1 MRVVWLFV
9 LVLGLATPREARA
22 AVHHFVVAIGNDD
35 GRAGEVGL
43 RYAESDASKLAEVFR
58 DLGGVPSSQIVV
70 LKGEDAD
77 TVRKEIVAVN
87 ERIRLAVQA
96 PDDQATLVVF
106 YSGHADASAL
116 HLGGTDFELR
126 ELEQL
131 VRGSAANHRLLIVD
145 ACKSGAL
152 TRVKGAEKAPP
163 VAIRA
168 DLSLAAQGAVFLTSS
183 AVGEDAQESDTIKGS
198 FFTHYLVSALRGA
211 GDCDGDGDVTVEE
224 AFEYAHDAT
233 LRATS
238 SSAVGVQHPTFRY
251 EVRGRTGHV
260 LTRPLLAQRSAKLTF
275 PTGKTYL
282 VFSGSDRGPVVGE
295 VSSQATSR
303 TIAVRPGTYFIRAR
317 ASDHLLEGT
326 FEVSAGSAVTLDES
340 SLKRADYA
348 RLVRKGGAEDG
359 LSHGPRA
366 GYSFRTPIVEGA
378 SLCHGATA
386 GWAIASEYL
395 ELEQAVGFCRGALE
409 KNDDPEQYAPPP
421 LRATQD
427 DFMGLVSA
435 AYVFDV
441 PVVSFALGLAIGGGV
456 LHQSFETE
464 GIAPPRTSGFGRLG
478 AFGRVDVDLT
488 EGFYLGAR
496 VEAETTVF
504 LLQIDGSDE
513 LVARVAFRPTF
524 GLGKWL

>member
-1 MRVVWLFV
+1 VRIVRFF
-9 LVLGLATPREARA
+9 LVLLGLVTPREARA
-22 AVHHFVVAIGNDD
+22 VVHHFVVAIGNDD
-35 GRAGEVGL
+35 GRAGEVAL
-43 RYAESDASKLAEVFR
+43 RYAESDASKLADVFR
-58 DLGGVPSSQIVV
+58 DLGGVPSSQIIV

-77 TVRKEIVAVN
+77 SVRKEIVAIN

-183 AVGEDAQESDTIKGS
+183 AAGEDAQESDTIKGS

-211 GDCDGDGDVTVEE
+211 GDRDGDGDVTVEE

-238 SSAVGVQHPTFRY
+238 SSAIGVQHPTFRY

-260 LTRPLLAQRSAKLTF
+260 LTWPLLANKSAKLTF
-275 PTGKTYL
+275 PSGKAYL
-282 VFSGSDRGPVVGE
+282 VFSGSERGPVVGE
-295 VSSQATSR
+295 VSAQAASR

-317 ASDHLLEGT
+317 ALDHLLEGT
-326 FEVSAGSAVTLDES
+326 LEVSAGSAVTLDES

-348 RLVRKGGAEDG
+348 RLVRKGGAEAG

-366 GYSFRTPIVEGA
+366 GYSFRTPIVSGA

-395 ELEQAVGFCRGALE
+395 EVEPAVGFCRGTLE
-409 KNDDPEQYAPPP
+409 HER
-421 LRATQD
+421 LEATQD
-427 DFMGLVSA
+427 DVMGLISA

-441 PVVSFALGLAIGGGV
+441 PVVSFALGLAVGGGV
-456 LHQSFETE
+456 LHQSFETA
-464 GIAPPRTSGFGRLG
+464 GVAPARTSSFGRLG

-504 LLQIDGSDE
+504 QMQLDGVDE
-513 LVARVAFRPTF
+513 VGARVAFRPTF

>member
-1 MRVVWLFV
+1 VRGAIVALFWA
-9 LVLGLATPREARA
+9 VLGLVAPQQALAT
-22 AVHHFVVAIGNDD
+22 VHHFVVAIGNDD
-35 GRAGEVGL
+35 GREGEVGL
-43 RYAESDASKLAEVFR
+43 RYAESDAAKIADVFR

-77 TVRKEIVAVN
+77 TARKEIVAIN

-183 AVGEDAQESDTIKGS
+183 AAGEDAQESDTIKGS

-211 GDCDGDGDVTVEE
+211 GDRDGDGDVTVEE

-238 SSAVGVQHPTFRY
+238 SSAIGVQHPTFRY

-260 LTRPLLAQRSAKLTF
+260 LTRPLVAQKSAKLTF
-275 PTGKTYL
+275 PPGKTYL

-303 TIAVRPGTYFIRAR
+303 TIAVRPGSYFIRAR
-317 ASDHLLEGT
+317 ASDHLLEGS
-326 FEVSAGSAVTLDES
+326 FDVSAGSAMTLDES

-395 ELEQAVGFCRGALE
+395 EIEPAVGFCRGTLE
-409 KNDDPEQYAPPP
+409 NDT

-441 PVVSFALGLAIGGGV
+441 PVVSFALGLALGGGV

-464 GIAPPRTSGFGRLG
+464 GIAPARTTGFGRLG
-478 AFGRVDVDLT
+478 AFGRIDVDLT
-488 EGFYLGAR
+488 EGFYLGGR
-496 VEAETTVF
+496 VEAETTLFMLRVE
-504 LLQIDGSDE
+504 DVDE
-513 LVARVAFRPTF
+513 LAARVAVRPTF
-524 GLGKWL
+524 LLGKWL

>member
-1 MRVVWLFV
+1 
-9 LVLGLATPREARA
+9 
-22 AVHHFVVAIGNDD
+22 
-35 GRAGEVGL
+35 
-43 RYAESDASKLAEVFR
+43 VFR

-77 TVRKEIVAVN
+77 TARKEIVAIN
-87 ERIRLAVQA
+87 ERIRLAVQS

-131 VRGSAANHRLLIVD
+131 VRGSAANHRLLILD

-152 TRVKGAEKAPP
+152 TRVKGAGKAPP

-183 AVGEDAQESDTIKGS
+183 AAGEDAQESDTIKGS
-198 FFTHYLVSALRGA
+198 FFTHYFVSALRGA
-211 GDCDGDGDVTVEE
+211 GDRDGDGDVTVEE

-238 SSAVGVQHPTFRY
+238 SSAIGVQHPTFRY

-275 PTGKTYL
+275 PSGKTYL
-282 VFSGSDRGPVVGE
+282 VFSGTERGPVVGE
-295 VSSQATSR
+295 VSSQAASR

-317 ASDHLLEGT
+317 ASDHMLEGT
-326 FEVSAGSAVTLDES
+326 FDVAAGSAVTLDES

-348 RLVRKGGAEDG
+348 RLVRKGAGEAD

-378 SLCHGATA
+378 GLCHGATA
-386 GWAIASEYL
+386 GWALASQYL
-395 ELEQAVGFCRGALE
+395 ELEPAAGFCRAAFE
-409 KNDDPEQYAPPP
+409 NDVLAS
-421 LRATQD
+421 TQLD
-427 DFMGLVSA
+427 VAGTLSA

-441 PVVSFALGLAIGGGV
+441 PVVSFALGLAVGGGV

-464 GIAPPRTSGFGRLG
+464 GDAPPRVSGFGRLG

-496 VEAETTVF
+496 VEAETTFFQLRV
-504 LLQIDGSDE
+504 QDADE
-513 LVARVAFRPTF
+513 VTARVAFRPTF
-524 GLGKWL
+524 ALGKWL